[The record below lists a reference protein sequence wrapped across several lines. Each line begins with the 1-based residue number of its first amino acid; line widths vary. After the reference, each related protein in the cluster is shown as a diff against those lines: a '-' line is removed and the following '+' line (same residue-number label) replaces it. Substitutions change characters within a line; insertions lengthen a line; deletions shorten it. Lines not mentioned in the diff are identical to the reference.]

1 MNAKVLAFIGLL
13 LAGSGVLAGMMP
25 VTSEGEEC
33 GSAFFETDVF
43 DSITSGDEPSRDI
56 GYRSGCTDTR
66 SLVRIPS
73 TVLIVAGGATLI
85 AASLSTRKTDPEGE

>member
-13 LAGSGVLAGMMP
+13 LVGSGVLAGMMP
-25 VTSEGEEC
+25 VTAEGGEC
-33 GSAFFETDVF
+33 GSVFFETDF
-43 DSITSGDEPSRDI
+43 TSEDESFRNI
-56 GYRSGCTDTR
+56 GPQSGCTDTR
-66 SLVRIPS
+66 SLVRIPI